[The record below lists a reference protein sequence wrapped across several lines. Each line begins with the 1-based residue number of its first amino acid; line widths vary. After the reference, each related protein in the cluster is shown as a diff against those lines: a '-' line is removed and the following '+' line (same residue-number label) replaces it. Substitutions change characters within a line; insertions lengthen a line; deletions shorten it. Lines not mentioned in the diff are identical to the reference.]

1 MIILI
6 KRTFYFA
13 NELRIFTTLSFNLL
27 NTILI
32 FEDQNKIETL
42 AFPKSVTKI
51 YSRPNPLNFS
61 KAFLE
66 VRAIYR
72 KECVNLRKP

>member
-1 MIILI
+1 MIFFI

-32 FEDQNKIETL
+32 FEDQNKTNGAYIY
-42 AFPKSVTKI
+42 FQKI
-51 YSRPNPLNFS
+51 
-61 KAFLE
+61 
-66 VRAIYR
+66 IYTYY
-72 KECVNLRKP
+72 L